1 MKTALVAGAT
11 GLVGRQLVS
20 MLVESERYERIKCL
34 TRTPVVYK
42 SAKIINLVADLDSLP
57 SQTESLKADDI
68 FCCLGTTM
76 KVAGSEEAFR
86 QVDFDYPLRLAK
98 LCKEQGAKQ
107 FLLVSALGA
116 DSDSKVFYN
125 QVKGEV
131 EAAISKVDFQSFHI
145 FRPSLLLGPRTEQR
159 AGEKAAK
166 VVMNVF
172 DFLIPKKY
180 KAIESSKVARAMLR
194 SASEDLPGKHMHESH
209 EMQ

>member
-11 GLVGRQLVS
+11 GLAGRQLVS
-20 MLVESERYERIKCL
+20 MLVENERYEVIKCL
-34 TRTPVVYK
+34 TRRPVEYE
-42 SAKIINLVADLDSLP
+42 SAKIINVVTDLDSLID
-57 SQTESLKADDI
+57 QKNDLKADDI

-76 KVAGSEEAFR
+76 KVAGSKEAFR
-86 QVDFDYPLRLAK
+86 KVDFDYALQLAK
-98 LCKEQGAKQ
+98 LCREQGATQ

-145 FRPSLLLGPRTEQR
+145 FRPSLLLGPRSEQR

-166 VVMNVF
+166 VVMKFF

-180 KAIESSKVARAMLR
+180 KAIDSNKVAKAMLR
-194 SASEDLPGKHMHESH
+194 NAAQDLPGKHIHESH